1 MRAVYATQKEKMWH
15 NTKCLDIIH
24 ENNNTLVLIFA
35 LQFVIL
41 CKNRFLEYYSRFYG
55 GNILMGATGKED
67 LRIIRTKEAIRKT
80 FEEMIIEM
88 DYEQISIKELALRA
102 RINRKTFYLHYNTL
116 DDLLREMQNEMAQNF
131 IKRTEGLERP
141 RDMDKIT
148 REFFLCSEE
157 LGKLGER
164 LTCSGNYKYISRKIT
179 NDIMNQTWKSDP
191 GSPYVQNII
200 MTYVA
205 QSTLEI
211 YKQWVAD
218 GKKIPLEEIIQL
230 ATKLICNGMNG
241 LE

>member
-1 MRAVYATQKEKMWH
+1 MST
-15 NTKCLDIIH
+15 
-24 ENNNTLVLIFA
+24 
-35 LQFVIL
+35 
-41 CKNRFLEYYSRFYG
+41 
-55 GNILMGATGKED
+55 TGKED
-67 LRIIRTKEAIRKT
+67 LRIQRTKEAIRKT
-80 FEEMIIEM
+80 FEEMILEM
-88 DYEQISIKELALRA
+88 DYEQISIKELAERA

-116 DDLLREMQNEMAQNF
+116 DDLLREMQNEMAQSF

-179 NDIMNQTWKSDP
+179 NDIMNQTWKSDL
-191 GSPYVQNII
+191 GSPYIQNII

-218 GKKIPLEEIIQL
+218 GKKIPLEDIIKI
-230 ATKLICNGMNG
+230 ATKLICNGVNG